1 MSNYEEAVER
11 LLEVIKKHDSVIEF
25 QKAEERVKD
34 FPELGRIGQRYEGLS
49 AGGCAFSQD

>member
-25 QKAEERVKD
+25 QKAEEKIKVM
-34 FPELGRIGQRYEGLS
+34 PLLLL
-49 AGGCAFSQD
+49 C